1 MEKSIT
7 ILSPQ
12 DKESLAN
19 TSILISF
26 CKHCGDDYAGLT
38 PYLISK
44 AASAH
49 GLKPPVPT
57 LLTPQKQA
65 GVRNILTEYL
75 GRC

>member
-1 MEKSIT
+1 MKKDERVTNPSKMRV
-7 ILSPQ
+7 
-12 DKESLAN
+12 D

-44 AASAH
+44 AASVH